1 MEKCNS
7 SGKCGAIYC
16 KRDFGPLRLV
26 GRTSD
31 DEGEDE
37 EEDEEEDQD
46 DGDEPLDT
54 FYSDEDWE

>member
-1 MEKCNS
+1 MTRNIQLLK
-7 SGKCGAIYC
+7 
-16 KRDFGPLRLV
+16 V

-31 DEGEDE
+31 D

>member
-1 MEKCNS
+1 MTRNIQLLK
-7 SGKCGAIYC
+7 
-16 KRDFGPLRLV
+16 V